1 MSVDMDMNMNM
12 NMDMN
17 MRNVLF
23 NKDGVQTLKT
33 NGLHRYEFSYYGY
46 FVLFMHI

>member
-1 MSVDMDMNMNM
+1 MSVDKNMNMNM

-17 MRNVLF
+17 MKNVQF
-23 NKDGVQTLKT
+23 NTDGVHTLKT